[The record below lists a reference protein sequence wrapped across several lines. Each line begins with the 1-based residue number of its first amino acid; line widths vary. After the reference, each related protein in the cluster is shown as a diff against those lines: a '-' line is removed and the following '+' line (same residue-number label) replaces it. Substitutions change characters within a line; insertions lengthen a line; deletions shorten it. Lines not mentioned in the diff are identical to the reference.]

1 MKRFI
6 SLFAVLLVC
15 QSLIA
20 QTTMDPKVTRKSSN
34 DTYINKI
41 LIDDNYTIV
50 SMKYVSK
57 SMQKQME
64 EYFRQNPEE
73 KKQLDR
79 LDPNTRRYVMDKMA
93 RSFTQGGNT
102 ISFQPN
108 SYLLSKDGQRYKFVK
123 ASSIPVSPENITVEA
138 DKRYYFKIYFEKLD
152 PGIEIV
158 DIIEGE
164 STQSGGVSYWNFY
177 GVEVNNPGEQSVKTI
192 VPQPDIVIEEQQAE
206 IIISLAGK
214 VLDSETNEPVAA
226 KIVCVAK
233 DSNVKFDSVITSKS
247 GKYEF
252 IISPDDYLYTISAA
266 GYESS
271 EESFDLSFL
280 KSDKTFTRD
289 FYLNPLPMT
298 SEIPPMIE
306 EKTVEEEIETVIKTE
321 ESTSPVAV
329 DENTFRLNKV
339 YFDLGQASILPKSY
353 GQLEGLVGMMR
364 DNPKMKIQVVGHTD
378 NQGDSKL
385 NKRLSV
391 RRAFE
396 VRQYLIGQGIDDK
409 RIKFK
414 GMGDS
419 APITQNDTEE
429 NRSNNRRVEFIIL
442 DK

>member
-6 SLFAVLLVC
+6 SLFAVLLAC

-57 SMQKQME
+57 SMQEQME
-64 EYFRQNPEE
+64 DYFRQNPEE

-79 LDPNTRRYVMDKMA
+79 LDSSTRRYVMDRMA

-108 SYLLSKDGQRYKFVK
+108 SYLLSKDGQRFKFVK
-123 ASSIPVSPENITVEA
+123 ASSIPVSPENIIVEA
-138 DKRYYFKIYFEKLD
+138 DKRYYFKIYFEKLA
-152 PGIEIV
+152 PGIETV

-164 STQSGGVSYWNFY
+164 SAKSGGVSYWNFY
-177 GVEVNNPGEQSVKTI
+177 GVEVNNPEEQSVKSIAPKPEII
-192 VPQPDIVIEEQQAE
+192 VEEQQSR
-206 IIISLAGK
+206 IIISLAGQ
-214 VLDSETNEPVAA
+214 VLDSETNESIAA

-233 DSNVKFDSVITSKS
+233 DPNVKSDSVITSKS
-247 GKYEF
+247 GEYEF
-252 IISPDDYLYTISAA
+252 IISPDDYLYTISAT

-280 KSDKTFTRD
+280 TSDKTFTRN
-289 FYLNPLPMT
+289 FYLTPLSMM
-298 SEIPPMIE
+298 SEVPPMIE
-306 EKTVEEEIETVIKTE
+306 EEIVEGRNEIIIKAE
-321 ESTSPVAV
+321 ESTSPVAI
-329 DENTFRLNKV
+329 DENTFQLNKV
-339 YFDLGQASILPKSY
+339 YFDLGQASILPESY

-364 DNPKMKIQVVGHTD
+364 DNPKMRIQVVGHTD
-378 NQGDSKL
+378 NQGNSKL

-391 RRAFE
+391 RRAFG
-396 VRQYLIGQGIDDK
+396 VRQYLIGQGIDGK

-414 GMGDS
+414 GMGGS
-419 APITQNDTEE
+419 TPIIQNDTEE

-442 DK
+442 EK

>member
-6 SLFAVLLVC
+6 SLFAVLLAC

-57 SMQKQME
+57 SMQEQME
-64 EYFRQNPEE
+64 DYFRQNPEE

-79 LDPNTRRYVMDKMA
+79 LDSKTRRYVMDRMA

-108 SYLLSKDGQRYKFVK
+108 SYLLSKNGQRFKFIK
-123 ASSIPVSPENITVEA
+123 ASSIPVSPESIIVEA
-138 DKRYYFKIYFEKLD
+138 DKRYYFKIYFEKLA
-152 PGIEIV
+152 PGIETV

-164 STQSGGVSYWNFY
+164 SAKSGGVSYWNFY
-177 GVEVNNPGEQSVKTI
+177 GVEIDNPGEQPVKSVTPKPEVI
-192 VPQPDIVIEEQQAE
+192 VEEQQSR
-206 IIISLAGK
+206 IVISLTGK
-214 VLDSETNEPVAA
+214 VLDSETNESIAA

-233 DSNVKFDSVITSKS
+233 DSKIKFDSVITSKS

-252 IISPDDYLYTISAA
+252 FISPDDYLYTISAM

-280 KSDKTFTRD
+280 KSDRTFTRD
-289 FYLNPLPMT
+289 FYLTPLSMT
-298 SEIPPMIE
+298 SETPPMIE
-306 EKTVEEEIETVIKTE
+306 EKIVEEKNEAMIEAE
-321 ESTSPVAV
+321 ESTSPVAIN
-329 DENTFRLNKV
+329 ENAFRLNKV
-339 YFDLGQASILPKSY
+339 YFDLGQASILPESY
-353 GQLEGLVGMMR
+353 VQLEGLAGMMR
-364 DNPKMKIQVVGHTD
+364 DNPKMRIQVVGHTD

-385 NKRLSV
+385 NKKLSV
-391 RRAFE
+391 RRAFG
-396 VRQYLIGQGIDDK
+396 VRQYLIGQGIDGN

-419 APITQNDTEE
+419 TPIVQSDTEE
-429 NRSNNRRVEFIIL
+429 NQSNNRRVEFIIL
-442 DK
+442 EK